1 MTDLED
7 PADILN
13 DALAFL
19 GGSKVLDDEI
29 IKYGDLQ
36 LTVAAKEGKA
46 NTLLADHLF
55 SPGLFLAE
63 KIERGLMP
71 AHNLNVIE
79 LGAGCALPSL
89 FMSTLAAPPK
99 QIVVTDYPDP
109 GILGNLARNVERN
122 AHLVSPG
129 CTVRCCGYEWGT
141 DVAPLLAH
149 LEIADHGYDLV
160 ILSDL
165 LHFHSSH
172 AVLVSSVDALLA
184 RAQSARVHV
193 AAGNYTKPD
202 VCDSFLRTATQ
213 AGFVFDEVLPA
224 DGEHEW
230 LGRSAVSGLDK
241 AALATR
247 KAACRYWVGRRVL

>member
-1 MTDLED
+1 DSGQED

-13 DALAFL
+13 DALEFL
-19 GGSKVLDDEI
+19 GGSRAVEDEI

-63 KIERGLMP
+63 RIERGLLA
-71 AHNLNVIE
+71 AHGLNVIE

-89 FMSTLAAPPK
+89 LLSTLASPPAT
-99 QIVVTDYPDP
+99 IVVTDYPDP
-109 GILGNLARNVERN
+109 GILGNLTRNVERN
-122 AHLVSPG
+122 SYLVSPG

-141 DVAPLLAH
+141 DVAPLLCVSHTGSAGQ
-149 LEIADHGYDLV
+149 GYDVV

-172 AVLVSSVDALLA
+172 PVLVSSIDALLSRSPEA
-184 RAQSARVHV
+184 RAH
-193 AAGNYTKPD
+193 AGNYTEPE
-202 VCDSFLRTATQ
+202 VCDNFLRLSAE
-213 AGFVFDEVLPA
+213 AGFIFDEVFSS
-224 DGEHEW
+224 DEEREW
-230 LGRSAVSGLDK
+230 LGSSTVGGLDK
-241 AALATR
+241 IALTTR
-247 KAACRYWVGRRVL
+247 KAACRYW

>member
-1 MTDLED
+1 MNSED
-7 PADILN
+7 PEDILN
-13 DALAFL
+13 DALEFL
-19 GGSKVLDDEI
+19 GGRQVVEDEV

-63 KIERGLMP
+63 RIERGLFP
-71 AHNLNVIE
+71 THNMNVIE

-89 FMSTLAAPPK
+89 LMSTVATPPAE
-99 QIVVTDYPDP
+99 IVVTDYPDP
-109 GILGNLARNVERN
+109 GILGNLVRNVERN
-122 AHLVSPG
+122 NHLVSPG

-141 DVAPLLAH
+141 DVAPLLAYTGTTN
-149 LEIADHGYDLV
+149 GYDVV

-172 AVLVSSVDALLA
+172 AVLILSVDALLA
-184 RAQSARVHV
+184 HSMGARVHV

-202 VCDSFLRTATQ
+202 VCDNFLRLSAE
-213 AGFVFDEVLPA
+213 AGFIFEETLLT
-224 DGEHEW
+224 DGENEW
-230 LGRSAVSGLDK
+230 LGRSTVSGLDK
-241 AALATR
+241 MALATR
-247 KAACRYWVGRRVL
+247 KGACRYWVGRRALD